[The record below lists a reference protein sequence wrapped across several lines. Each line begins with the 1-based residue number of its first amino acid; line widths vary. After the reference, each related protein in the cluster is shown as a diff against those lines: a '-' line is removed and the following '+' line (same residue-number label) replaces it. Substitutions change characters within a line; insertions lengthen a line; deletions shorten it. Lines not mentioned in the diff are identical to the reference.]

1 MPHQGPQ
8 GQIKANFFFLERS
21 IAKKM
26 PYILVLGVFIF
37 HIDTDIYLRL
47 YQIGVMPLLIGL
59 MRMHDFYIDTDI

>member
-21 IAKKM
+21 NAKKM

-37 HIDTDIYLRL
+37 
-47 YQIGVMPLLIGL
+47 
-59 MRMHDFYIDTDI
+59 YIDTDI